1 MPRAPREPKSA
12 EPKSKYTALSPD
24 DAVAIEAADE
34 ARLRKIIEEAGT
46 AECSIKNALAE
57 NEDVDG
63 AKKKYK
69 ELAQP
74 FRDDMKR
81 ERQRREMA
89 YERLEAMGKVE

>member
-1 MPRAPREPKSA
+1 MAKDKDPTKT
-12 EPKSKYTALSPD
+12 KYTALSPD
-24 DAVAIEAADE
+24 DAAAIDNADE

-46 AECSIKNALAE
+46 AECSIKNALAADG
-57 NEDVDG
+57 DVEA

-69 ELAQP
+69 DLAQP

-81 ERQRREMA
+81 EKQRREMA